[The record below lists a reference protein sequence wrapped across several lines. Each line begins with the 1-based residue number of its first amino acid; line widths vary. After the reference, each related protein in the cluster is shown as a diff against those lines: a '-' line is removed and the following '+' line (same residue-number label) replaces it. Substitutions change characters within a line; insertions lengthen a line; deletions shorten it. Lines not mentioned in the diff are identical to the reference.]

1 MQTTVFL
8 NRVIVILP
16 RFELGISEPKSDV
29 LPLHHRTVFV
39 ALNPPRSKNGRLYNM
54 TDQCYNIT

>member
-1 MQTTVFL
+1 MYL
-8 NRVIVILP
+8 NFHTLIVTIVILP

-39 ALNPPRSKNGRLYNM
+39 ALNLLCSKM
-54 TDQCYNIT
+54 ADCIT